1 MINSLL
7 RSLRHM
13 IRSTL
18 YDNDESID
26 IILEYNNKAVEEI
39 YKDMEKERKQ
49 RLQKYE
55 EQQQYASNI

>member
-1 MINSLL
+1 
-7 RSLRHM
+7 M